1 MGHVGPSQNGVR
13 LDENFALPYKQ
24 SRSCYLVKKGE
35 LRSLWEM
42 QDVEDFKQT
51 NEGNNEEGKKHLHV
65 GTQHSNK
72 NVYLVALKRE

>member
-1 MGHVGPSQNGVR
+1 
-13 LDENFALPYKQ
+13 
-24 SRSCYLVKKGE
+24 
-35 LRSLWEM
+35 M

-72 NVYLVALKRE
+72 NVCLVALKREWKVIFHLQFMHSSLPNRDNFYNQANNM